1 MSVANAIRTG
11 TPWPEDSRRAHDS
24 TLGCID
30 SRQVER
36 ILPKLIQHSELLLE
50 GNASFPGDVAQLFN
64 DRQDQRDAIFAA
76 AFLCFA
82 LRVAGQEGPGGAGG
96 GLGGAKDANVVVNLA
111 LEGIAVDEA
120 VNLHG
125 AKEMADA
132 VADAAL
138 RNFLA
143 KSKGRCERP
152 PIRTAENAAKDI
164 HHDGETVAFVS
175 TAVAIGTKRQK
186 RSACDHVIRIGCS
199 AAFSVD
205 CPALG
210 NRLGAP
216 LSHFDFS
223 IGGGAGG
230 HVNHDGRL

>member
-30 SRQVER
+30 SRRVER

-76 AFLCFA
+76 PFLCFA

-111 LEGIAVDEA
+111 LEGIALNEA
-120 VNLHG
+120 LNFH
-125 AKEMADA
+125 APQDMPDA
-132 VADAAL
+132 L
-138 RNFLA
+138 PHPPLPNFLA
-143 KSKGRCERP
+143 P
-152 PIRTAENAAKDI
+152 
-164 HHDGETVAFVS
+164 
-175 TAVAIGTKRQK
+175 
-186 RSACDHVIRIGCS
+186 
-199 AAFSVD
+199 
-205 CPALG
+205 
-210 NRLGAP
+210 
-216 LSHFDFS
+216 
-223 IGGGAGG
+223 
-230 HVNHDGRL
+230 